1 MIKAPRNRT
10 TKIDEGFYAP
20 VPVSPSTLDPSSAAA
35 RLLAAFLAG
44 RKEETIKAYR
54 ADLEDFQAFVG
65 ASTLDQAAGLLMA
78 RGLGEAN
85 ALALAYRT
93 HLVERELAAI
103 TINRRLTALR
113 SMIKLARTLGLI
125 PRTLEIQG
133 LKTEGYRDTRGPG
146 RNGFRALLEVLNG
159 RSDAKT
165 VRDRA
170 ILRCLFDLG
179 LRRKEVITLDLED
192 FDRQAGTLAVLGKGR
207 TAKNTLTLPP
217 QTRQSLE
224 TWIDARGL
232 EPGPLFLTMNRANQG
247 DGLRLTAAGLY
258 GMVREL
264 GRKAGLKVWPHGIR
278 HSAITEALDATSGN
292 IRAVQRFSRHKDVRV
307 VERYD
312 DNRQDLA
319 GEVARKVAASVPD
332 ETLLA

>member
-10 TKIDEGFYAP
+10 KKSDEEFYAP
-20 VPVSPSTLDPSSAAA
+20 APIPPAGALDRSAAA
-35 RLLAAFLAG
+35 RLLDAFLAG

-54 ADLEDFQAFVG
+54 ADLEDFQAFVE
-65 ASTLDQAAGLLMA
+65 APTLDHAAALLMG

-93 HLVERELAAI
+93 HLMERELAAI

-113 SMIKLARTLGLI
+113 SMIKLARTLGLV
-125 PRTLEIQG
+125 PWTLEIQG
-133 LKTEGYRDTRGPG
+133 MKTEGYRDTRGPG

-165 VRDRA
+165 LRDRA

-179 LRRKEVITLDLED
+179 LRRNEVITLDLTD
-192 FDRQAGTLAVLGKGR
+192 VDRQVGTLAVLGKGR
-207 TAKNTLTLPP
+207 TEKSTLTLPP
-217 QTRQSLE
+217 QTRQALE
-224 TWIDARGL
+224 AWIGARGE

-247 DGLRLTAAGLY
+247 EGLRLTAAGLY

-264 GRKAGLKVWPHGIR
+264 GRKAGLKVWPHGLR
-278 HSAITEALDATSGN
+278 HSSITEALDATGGN

-307 VERYD
+307 IERYD
-312 DNRQDLA
+312 DNRLDLA
-319 GEVARKVAASVPD
+319 GDVARKVAASVSD
-332 ETLLA
+332 ELL

>member
-10 TKIDEGFYAP
+10 KSDEEFYAP
-20 VPVSPSTLDPSSAAA
+20 VPISPAGTLDRSAAA
-35 RLLAAFLAG
+35 RLLDAFLAG

-54 ADLEDFQAFVG
+54 ADLEDFQAFVR

-93 HLVERELAAI
+93 HLMERNLAAI

-113 SMIKLARTLGLI
+113 SMIKLARTLGLV
-125 PRTLEIQG
+125 PWTLEIQG
-133 LKTEGYRDTRGPG
+133 MKTEGYRDTRGPG

-170 ILRCLFDLG
+170 ILRLLFDLG

-207 TAKNTLTLPP
+207 TAKNALTLPP
-217 QTRQSLE
+217 QTKQALE
-224 TWIDARGL
+224 TWLEARGQ
-232 EPGPLFLTMNRANQG
+232 EPG
-247 DGLRLTAAGLY
+247 
-258 GMVREL
+258 
-264 GRKAGLKVWPHGIR
+264 
-278 HSAITEALDATSGN
+278 
-292 IRAVQRFSRHKDVRV
+292 
-307 VERYD
+307 
-312 DNRQDLA
+312 
-319 GEVARKVAASVPD
+319 
-332 ETLLA
+332 